1 MLYVV
6 VPAVALLASLLTFF
20 TGFGLGT
27 LLSPALVLF
36 FPPEVAIAL
45 TAVVHLLNGLFKL
58 ALTGRYADWRLAAR
72 FGAPAIGA
80 AALGAWL
87 LLQLEAPGPL
97 ATYQLGGRA
106 HDITP
111 LKLVIAALMAL
122 FAALELSKRFAQVA
136 VPPRYIPLGGLLTGF
151 FGGLSG
157 HQGALRSAFLV
168 RAGLS
173 KEAFVAT
180 GVVISVGVDLTRLLV
195 YASRFERVSAE
206 EHGALL
212 ALATAAAFAGAFAG
226 SRLLKKVTLGGIQ
239 KAVAAMLVVVAVG
252 LGAGLF

>member
-27 LLSPALVLF
+27 LLTPALVLF
-36 FPPEVAIAL
+36 FPPEVAIGL
-45 TAVVHLLNGLFKL
+45 TAVVHGLNGLFKL
-58 ALTGRYADWRLAAR
+58 ALTGKHADWRLAAR
-72 FGAPAIGA
+72 FGGPAIFA

-87 LLQLEAPGPL
+87 LLKLETPAPLLVHARGE
-97 ATYQLGGRA
+97 
-106 HDITP
+106 ITV

-122 FAALELSKRFAQVA
+122 FAVLELSPRFAKLA
-136 VPPRYIPLGGLLTGF
+136 VPPRWVPLGGLLTGF

-180 GVVISVGVDLTRLLV
+180 GVVISVCVDFTRLAV
-195 YASRFERVSAE
+195 YSTRFEKVSAQ

-239 KAVAAMLVVVAVG
+239 RAVAVLLLLVAAG
-252 LGAGLF
+252 LGAGLI